1 MAPVA
6 AAPPAAMH
14 FRTVEVP
21 NGATLAELVR
31 SVYGAVDADTIH
43 RIQSANPQVVDP
55 NVILAGDRLRF
66 PVGDGAGEPGDE

>member
-1 MAPVA
+1 
-6 AAPPAAMH
+6 MH

-21 NGATLAELVR
+21 HGATLAELAR
-31 SVYGAVDADTIH
+31 SVYGVVDPETIR

-66 PVGDGAGEPGDE
+66 PEPGGDAEARHE